1 MISRPS
7 LPAKAR
13 PFRLRGN
20 SRLGLRIVACGITLL
35 FIATAL
41 MQYRWNLQIRRAA
54 ETGLGASLESVM
66 VKWHLN
72 LYREL
77 STICIALQV
86 GPDSGAHNHWN
97 DYLQRFEAWRRAA
110 GGKGVAE
117 NIYSNP
123 DVVSDVYLYETS
135 GSSARTF
142 RLDPDANR
150 IEALATP
157 MKLWP
162 FLDYLRKKSG
172 TLRLA
177 LRAWDPN
184 SSAQASTSESDLSEL
199 ETKTITGWQ
208 FEADIPAVV
217 HPLVHHFSKGQ
228 NRKPSVDWLI
238 VVLNRDAI
246 IRRVLPALATRY
258 FDGKHGLEYKLAVAA
273 VGNTSR
279 LLYSSD
285 QGFGLRDLGDS
296 DSSMTIF
303 GPPPEST
310 EGSFWQVSKSRDSLH
325 GDEWRN
331 FPGPVWFPVF
341 QQTGDTHQWV
351 LFLKRR
357 AGPLEGAVTKVW
369 LVNFFIGSIM
379 LLLLAASFVLV
390 FIAAHR
396 VRTLA
401 TMRMDFVTSISHEL
415 RTPLA
420 AILASGQNLC
430 DGFASDQSYYGAQIT
445 TQARRL
451 IDLVD
456 QVLLFASMR
465 DGKKKH
471 PLSPVAIYDVF
482 ESLRKTFLA
491 ILGNAGFHVDWRL
504 DDNLPP
510 VLADPQALARCLQ
523 SLIENAAKYSGDSKW
538 IGVSA
543 ERDDFGRKDAGI
555 KIMVADHGV
564 GIDPSDLPNIFEPFY
579 RSPAVI
585 AAQIHGNGL
594 GLSVA
599 RDIVKEMG
607 GRLSVTSEVGKG
619 SVFTLHLRVA

>member
-1 MISRPS
+1 MMRRNS
-7 LPAKAR
+7 LTAKAR
-13 PFRLRGN
+13 SFRLRGN
-20 SRLGLRIVACGITLL
+20 SRFALGAAACGITLL
-35 FIATAL
+35 FIVTAL
-41 MQYRWNLQIRRAA
+41 IQYRWNLQIKRAA

-97 DYLQRFEAWRRAA
+97 DYLLRFEAWRRAA
-110 GGKGVAE
+110 GGKGVDE

-123 DVVSDVYLYETS
+123 DVVSNIYLYETS
-135 GSSARTF
+135 APGARTF

-150 IEALATP
+150 IETSATP
-157 MKLWP
+157 MELRP
-162 FLDYLRKKSG
+162 FFDYLRTKSG

-177 LRAWDPN
+177 LDAWEPN
-184 SSAQASTSESDLSEL
+184 NSAQTNAFEGDLNEL
-199 ETKTITGWQ
+199 EKKTTTGWQ
-208 FEADIPAVV
+208 FEAGIPAIV
-217 HPLVHHFSKGQ
+217 HPLVHQFNEGRGR
-228 NRKPSVDWLI
+228 NTSVDWLI

-246 IRRVLPALATRY
+246 ISRVFPALAARY
-258 FDGKHGLEYKLAVAA
+258 FDGKDGLKYKLAVAA

-285 QGFGLRDLGDS
+285 QRFGLRDLGDS
-296 DSSMTIF
+296 DSVMTVF

-310 EGSFWQVSKSRDSLH
+310 EGSFWQVIKSRESLR

-341 QQTGDTHQWV
+341 QQTGDAHQWV

-357 AGPLEGAVTKVW
+357 TGSLEWAVRRVW
-369 LVNFFIGSIM
+369 LANLLIGSIM
-379 LLLLAASFVLV
+379 LLLLATCFILV
-390 FIAAHR
+390 VVAAQR
-396 VRTLA
+396 VRALA
-401 TMRMDFVTSISHEL
+401 TMRMDFVASISHEL

-420 AILASGQNLC
+420 GILASGQNLC

-445 TQARRL
+445 TQARQL

-456 QVLLFASMR
+456 QVMLFASMR
-465 DGKKKH
+465 DGTKQYC
-471 PLSPVAIYDVF
+471 PTPVAIRDVF
-482 ESLRKTFLA
+482 ERLKTFLV
-491 ILGNAGFHVDWRL
+491 ILESAGFHFDCRL

-510 VLADPQALARCLQ
+510 VLADPEPLARCLQ
-523 SLIENAAKYSGDSKW
+523 NLIENAAKYSGDSKW
-538 IGVSA
+538 VRVSA
-543 ERDDFGRKDAGI
+543 ERDDFDRKNAGV
-555 KIMVADHGV
+555 KIMVADYGV
-564 GIDPSDLPNIFEPFY
+564 GIDQSDLQNIFEPFY
-579 RSPAVI
+579 RSPAVV

-594 GLSVA
+594 GLSIA

-607 GRLSVTSEVGKG
+607 GRLSVSSEVGKG
-619 SVFTLHLRVA
+619 SVFTVHLRVA